1 MPKWAKKILV
11 PGFAYERLHWVLR
24 ERQHGTAKL
33 PGGHLV
39 SGLLREREGLIA
51 LRGRLERLR
60 PAPARQP
67 VASTDSPREAQ
78 LVPI

>member
-11 PGFAYERLHWVLR
+11 PGFAYERLHWVLS
-24 ERQHGTAKL
+24 ERQHGML
-33 PGGHLV
+33 GGHLV
-39 SGLLREREGLIA
+39 SGLLRERERLIA

-67 VASTDSPREAQ
+67 VASTDSPKEAQ
-78 LVPI
+78 LVPF